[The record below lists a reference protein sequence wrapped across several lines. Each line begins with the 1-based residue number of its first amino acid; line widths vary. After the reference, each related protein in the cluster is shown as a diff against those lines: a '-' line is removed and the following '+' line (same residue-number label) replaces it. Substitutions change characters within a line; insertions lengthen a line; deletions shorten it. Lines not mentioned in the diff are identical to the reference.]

1 MQNKSSKIIKEVV
14 LSNFDRKI
22 CIYRND
28 YQDVQIE
35 SYDYNKDYS
44 DLEEEV
50 DEISCFEDNNGK
62 VLNPVYES
70 IFNNYPTINLSLLTE
85 YFEKVKRENPEI
97 DPTEIVLTCRPS
109 CYASEA
115 GYRISHFRPETDQEY
130 QERIS
135 FYEMKKLQRQKEKEE
150 KKKKAAE
157 NKRKQYEKL
166 KEEFGD

>member
-1 MQNKSSKIIKEVV
+1 MKTQKFIKEVI

-35 SYDYNKDYS
+35 PYDYDKDYH
-44 DLEEEV
+44 DLEEKV
-50 DEISCFEDNNGK
+50 DEISCFEDNEGK
-62 VLNPVYES
+62 TLNPVYES
-70 IFNNYPTINLSLLTE
+70 IFNDYPKINLSLLSE
-85 YFEKVKRENPEI
+85 YFEKVKKDNPQI
-97 DPTEIVLTCRPS
+97 DPTEIVLTYRSS

-115 GYRISHFRPETDQEY
+115 GYRISHFREETDQEY

-150 KKKKAAE
+150 KKKNSVE

-166 KEEFGD
+166 KKEFGD

>member
-1 MQNKSSKIIKEVV
+1 MKNKSSKFIKEVI

-22 CIYRND
+22 CIYRNN

-35 SYDYNKDYS
+35 SYDYNKDYD
-44 DLEEEV
+44 DLVEEV
-50 DEISCFEDNNGK
+50 DDISCFEDNNGK

-70 IFNNYPTINLSLLTE
+70 IFNDSPKINLSLLTE
-85 YFEKVKRENPEI
+85 YFEKVKKDNPEI
-97 DPTEIVLTCRPS
+97 DPTEIVLTYRPS

-150 KKKKAAE
+150 KKIKSLEKKKKE
-157 NKRKQYEKL
+157 YEKL
-166 KEEFGD
+166 KKEFGD